1 MEKLLDRFKQVILG
15 FVLVVLV
22 IVLALGAVELAVAGV
37 RQILTPPIFL
47 LDVTKLTEIFSIVLM
62 LVIGLEL
69 IESVEVAFFGKEG
82 IGKIVEYIILIAVI
96 AIGRKI
102 IILDVSYLEPLTLFG
117 IAAIL
122 LALSVGYYFLKKT
135 RPEEGDKP

>member
-1 MEKLLDRFKQVILG
+1 MEKFFHRFKQAILG

-22 IVLALGAVELAVAGV
+22 IVLALGAVELAAAGI
-37 RQILTPPIFL
+37 RQILEPPIFL

-69 IESVEVAFFGKEG
+69 IESVEVAFFSKAN
-82 IGKIVEYIILIAVI
+82 INKLVEYIILIAMI

-102 IILDVSYLEPLTLFG
+102 IILDVAYMEPLTLIG
-117 IAAIL
+117 VAAIL
-122 LALSVGYYFLKKT
+122 LALTVGYYFLKRSRQK
-135 RPEEGDKP
+135 ENE

>member
-1 MEKLLDRFKQVILG
+1 MENLLHRFKRAILG
-15 FVLVVLV
+15 FVLGVLV
-22 IVLALGAVELAVAGV
+22 IVLALGAVELAAAGV
-37 RQILTPPIFL
+37 RQILQPPVFL

-69 IESVEVAFFGKEG
+69 IESVEVAYFSKEG
-82 IGKIVEYIILIAVI
+82 IGKLVEYIILIAMI

-102 IILDVSYLEPLTLFG
+102 IILDVTHLEPLTLIG

-122 LALSVGYYFLKKT
+122 LALAVGYYFLKKI
-135 RPEEGDKP
+135 RGMEDG